1 MLSIFLLG
9 IPNIRI
15 VFPNGHEDTL
25 VLERHYAS
33 PEHRMTGELHCNF
46 IGHLKNEKEA
56 CAAVTGC
63 YGSEDMEFTINSK
76 HNTMTNMYIL
86 EKNGNLKSVESAF
99 KHGERM
105 SRSIRPDG
113 KSTDGSFEQV
123 GDEMVNMQAL
133 TNQMGMEKL
142 CNSGDC
148 STIPDKNLMKIKVC
162 IAFLPVSTFF
172 LNPIL

>member
-1 MLSIFLLG
+1 MSYPIG

-15 VFPNGHEDTL
+15 TFPNGHEDTL

-56 CAAVTGC
+56 CVAVTGC

-86 EKNGNLKSVESAF
+86 EKSGNLKSVESAF
-99 KHGERM
+99 EHGERM
-105 SRSIRPDG
+105 SRAIHPDG
-113 KSTDGSFEQV
+113 KRFGYSWNHV
-123 GDEMVNMQAL
+123 GDEMVDMQAL

-148 STIPDKNLMKIKVC
+148 STIPDKNLMKIKVR
-162 IAFLPVSTFF
+162 IY
-172 LNPIL
+172 